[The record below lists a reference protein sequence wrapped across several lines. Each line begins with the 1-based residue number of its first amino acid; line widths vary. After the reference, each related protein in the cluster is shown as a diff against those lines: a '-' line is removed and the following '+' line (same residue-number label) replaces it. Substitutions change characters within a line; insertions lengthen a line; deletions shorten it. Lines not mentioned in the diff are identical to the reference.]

1 MTEHAPV
8 VVDETC
14 SAELREKLADRLR
27 RDGHLRSATWRAVV
41 ETVPRHEFT
50 RAFFRRAETPRGTQ
64 WTPVIPG
71 PGEAGTWL
79 CEVYTDHTLVTQLD
93 GHVHP
98 GDVDGP
104 VHGDPTSSST
114 LPSLLVRMLQDLDP
128 RDGDRVLLVGV
139 GTGYSTA
146 LLCERLSSEQV
157 TGVETDEAAAD
168 RARAAIKAAGYDPA
182 VITGDGLL
190 GHPGNAPYDKLI
202 AFCSVRSIPTAWM
215 EQVRPGGT
223 IVTTVSGWLYGSGL
237 VRLTVGDGGRAEGRF
252 LPGTVSFMIARPQA
266 APPLAG
272 VSDLLTQA
280 AEERPAYIGP
290 EVLSDWTPQF
300 VAQLAVPGAQY
311 LGMATDGGPML
322 DHLIDMP
329 SRSFATLVPDGEDGY
344 FVRQGG
350 PLRLWD
356 AVEEAIDTWRKA
368 GEPPQ
373 DEFGLT
379 VTPGHQRVWL
389 GSPDGPDWDLPA

>member
-8 VVDETC
+8 AVDEVRA
-14 SAELREKLADRLR
+14 AEQRKKLAEQLQRG
-27 RDGHLRSATWRAVV
+27 GHLRSAAWRAVV

-50 RAFFRRAETPRGTQ
+50 RAFFRRAETPQGTL
-64 WTPVIPG
+64 WAPVVPG
-71 PGEAGTWL
+71 PGEADAWL
-79 CEVYTDHTLVTQLD
+79 HEVYTDHTLVTQLD

-98 GDVDGP
+98 GDVEGP
-104 VHGDPTSSST
+104 VLGDPTSSST

-128 RDGDRVLLVGV
+128 RNGDRVLVVGV

-146 LLCERLSSEQV
+146 LVCERLSSEQV
-157 TGVETDEAAAD
+157 TGIETDEAAAE
-168 RARAAIKAAGYDPA
+168 RARAGIKAAGYDPA

-190 GHPGNAPYDKLI
+190 GCPGNAPYNKLI
-202 AFCSVRSIPTAWM
+202 AFCSVRSIPEAWL

-252 LPGTVSFMIARPQA
+252 LPGTVSFMIARSQA
-266 APPLAG
+266 APSLTG
-272 VSDLLTQA
+272 VSGLLVQA
-280 AEERPAYIGP
+280 AEERPARVGP

-311 LGMATDGGPML
+311 LGMATDDGPML
-322 DHLIDMP
+322 DHLVDL
-329 SRSFATLVPDGEDGY
+329 SGKSFATLVPDGQDGY
-344 FVRQGG
+344 LVRQGG

-356 AVEEAIDTWRKA
+356 AVEEAIGTWRKA

-379 VTPGHQRVWL
+379 VTPRHQRVWL
-389 GSPDGPDWDLPA
+389 GSPDGPGWALPA